1 MTSEINQLLEEAVT
15 RSAEL
20 GDTADEAM
28 TAIDGMV
35 KNAEALTERVREEGS
50 EASRHLH
57 EVAARLEQAGGEL
70 EAARGDADGA
80 LEGLAGKAAD
90 LKTEVGNLLDRVKK
104 NMGDLEAQQKRMNE
118 SLDGHASSTQ
128 AAFAELAQKTHE
140 LEAETG
146 RHLEEAG
153 AAISAFR
160 SAIDA
165 ARAEFA
171 HQREAWA
178 NALASLETHAHE
190 QADAWT
196 AGLHG
201 LLARQ
206 AVTMVEAANA
216 MVGRHNEAM
225 HHLRQRFVEQAPHE
239 LTSALDPLR
248 AAVEHLKESAATKQ
262 HGLSSHVQELGQSA
276 TEALSVLDGMR
287 AGLTSTAQVG

>member
-1 MTSEINQLLEEAVT
+1 MTSEINQLLEESVT

-50 EASRHLH
+50 ETGRHLH
-57 EVAARLEQAGGEL
+57 EIAARLEQAGGEL
-70 EAARGDADGA
+70 EVTRGNADGA
-80 LEGLAGKAAD
+80 LDGLAGKAAD
-90 LKTEVGNLLDRVKK
+90 LKAEIGNLLERVKR
-104 NMGDLEAQQKRMNE
+104 NMGELEAQQNRMNE
-118 SLDGHASSTQ
+118 SLDGHASSTE
-128 AAFAELAQKTHE
+128 AAFKELAEKTHE

-146 RHLEEAG
+146 RHLEQAG

-160 SAIDA
+160 SAVDA

-171 HQREAWA
+171 HQREAWD

-201 LLARQ
+201 LLTRQ
-206 AVTMVEAANA
+206 ATTMVETANA
-216 MVGRHNEAM
+216 MVDHHNGAM
-225 HHLRQRFVEQAPHE
+225 DHLRQRFVEQAPHE
-239 LTSALDPLR
+239 LDSAIEPLR
-248 AAVEHLKESAATKQ
+248 TAIEHLRENAATRQ
-262 HGLSSHVQELGQSA
+262 QGFSSHVQELGQSEA
-276 TEALSVLDGMR
+276 EALSVIDGIG
-287 AGLTSTAQVG
+287 AGLTSAARLG